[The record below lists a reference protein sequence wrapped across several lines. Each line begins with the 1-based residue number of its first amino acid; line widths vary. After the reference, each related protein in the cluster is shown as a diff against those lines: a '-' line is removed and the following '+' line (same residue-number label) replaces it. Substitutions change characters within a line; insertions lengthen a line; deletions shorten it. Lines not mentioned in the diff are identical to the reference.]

1 MPIDDFSPS
10 DMQLLLL
17 VINRVC
23 DSLQLT
29 DEDKHLLLKARVTG
43 AVVSCAEDGER
54 DQQKLFDC
62 ARAGFAKGNG
72 Q

>member
-1 MPIDDFSPS
+1 MPFRRWRL
-10 DMQLLLL
+10 QLLLL
-17 VINRVC
+17 VTDRVC

-29 DEDKHLLLKARVTG
+29 DEDEHLLLRARVAG
-43 AVVSCAEDGER
+43 AVLSCAEDGER

-62 ARAGFAKGNG
+62 ARLGFAKGNG